1 MTVHLRAFEKDL
13 GQIALGWFP
22 GLIAPKGYRGREAV
36 VRGFIEYLKHER
48 YKEGS
53 PLVEARCKAN
63 KLYDVSLEDHALFE
77 SSLTIA
83 LLVNTAPATFWTLF
97 HVLSDSKLF
106 LDLRQQLESLIR
118 PISGGD
124 DTQGNKEGHEVL
136 HVNMAQV
143 LKECPLLSSLV
154 EEVLRVRSANASG
167 RMVMRDAV
175 LNNQYLLRTNSTVLI
190 PSAAVHNDASIW
202 GPTVKHFD
210 PYRFVK
216 KGDAQMLPQ
225 PAYTYR
231 AFGGGAALCPG
242 RFLASMEILSVLTI
256 IVLRFD
262 ITPVD
267 SMGRATQW
275 REPKSRSHVLT
286 SVLSPAKDLRVLIE
300 KRHKHR
306 DASWCFT
313 LDDVVCL

>member
-1 MTVHLRAFEKDL
+1 M
-13 GQIALGWFP
+13 GWFP
-22 GLIAPKGYRGREAV
+22 SLIAPKGYRGREAV
-36 VRGFIEYLKHER
+36 VKGFVEYLEEEL

-53 PLVEARCKAN
+53 PLVMARYKAN
-63 KLYDVSLEDHALFE
+63 KMYNVSLEDHARFE

-97 HVLSDSKLF
+97 HVLSDSELL
-106 LDLRQQLESLIR
+106 LDLRQQLEPLIR
-118 PISGGD
+118 PISGD
-124 DTQGNKEGHEVL
+124 NKTLDSKEGHEIL

-143 LKECPLLSSLV
+143 FKVCPLLKSLV

-167 RMVMRDAV
+167 RMVMRDSV
-175 LNNQYLLRTNSTVLI
+175 LNNQYLLRANSTVLM

-202 GPTVKHFD
+202 GTTVKHFN
-210 PYRFVK
+210 PYRFVNN
-216 KGDAQMLPQ
+216 GDSQIPT
-225 PAYTYR
+225 YTYR

-262 ITPVD
+262 VTPVD

-275 REPKSRSHVLT
+275 REPKSKSHVLT
-286 SVLSPAKDLRVLIE
+286 SVLSPAKDVRVLIE
-300 KRHKHR
+300 EREKYRS
-306 DASWCFT
+306 ASWHFS
-313 LDDVVCL
+313 LDDVAAL